1 MINLNYDE
9 IQDFS
14 EIADG
19 TYECVITDPKFA
31 ETKNGAQ
38 HIDIR
43 LTIRKD
49 FDQKHRGQIIFHK
62 IWKLKATDDYN
73 TNEILKL
80 AKAAGLPQGANY
92 GTWGDIL
99 KALKGKPIKV
109 TVKTE
114 PNTYNGETRDR
125 LNIKKL
131 EISKL
136 TPIDSA
142 PVIDTDED
150 DLPF

>member
-14 EIADG
+14 TIADG
-19 TYECVITDPKFA
+19 TYETVITDPKFS

-43 LTIRKD
+43 LTIRRD
-49 FDQKHRGQIIFHK
+49 FEQKHKGQIIFHK
-62 IWKLKATDDYN
+62 IWKLKTTDDYN
-73 TNEILKL
+73 KNEVLKL

-92 GTWGDIL
+92 KSWGDIL
-99 KALKGKPIKV
+99 KALEGRPVKV

-114 PNTYNGETRDR
+114 PNTYNGETRDQ

-131 EISKL
+131 EASNLAPIISETTL
-136 TPIDSA
+136 DINDA
-142 PVIDTDED
+142 